1 MQLDLIAIVLLAA
14 VPHALWNAIVKI
26 SGDRFLTAT
35 AVLGSGTVFGVF
47 FLPLVPVPTP
57 MMCLFLMASVIIH
70 AVYHLCLINAYRFG
84 DLTQVYPLARGSAP
98 LLVAL
103 LAAVTAG
110 EVPNASAMAGVVM
123 VSLGIV
129 SLSFNQ
135 RLGAEHQG
143 RTVLLALA
151 TGFLISA
158 YTVVDGLG
166 IRLSNDLWSYIVWLM
181 VLEGVPFLIWTALWR
196 HHTVAPFLKREW
208 KRALAGGI
216 LSKLAYGCILYAL
229 AQGAMVHVS
238 ALRET
243 SVLFA
248 AVIGTLMLKEHFGV
262 RRILASAVI
271 AIGIIVMQMAE
282 I

>member
-1 MQLDLIAIVLLAA
+1 M
-14 VPHALWNAIVKI
+14 
-26 SGDRFLTAT
+26 
-35 AVLGSGTVFGVF
+35 
-47 FLPLVPVPTP
+47 
-57 MMCLFLMASVIIH
+57 
-70 AVYHLCLINAYRFG
+70 
-84 DLTQVYPLARGSAP
+84 
-98 LLVAL
+98 
-103 LAAVTAG
+103 
-110 EVPNASAMAGVVM
+110 
-123 VSLGIV
+123 
-129 SLSFNQ
+129 
-135 RLGAEHQG
+135 
-143 RTVLLALA
+143 ALA

-196 HHTVAPFLKREW
+196 RHTVAPFLKQEW

-248 AVIGTLMLKEHFGV
+248 AIIGTLMLKEHFGV

-271 AIGIIVMQMAE
+271 AIGIIVLQMAE